1 MALKSYKPTTP
12 GQRGL
17 VLIDRSELWKG
28 RPVKNLTEGLTKKG
42 GRNNTGRITA
52 RRRGGGA
59 KRLYRIVDF
68 KRNKFDV
75 AATVERIEYDPNRT
89 AFIAL
94 VRYEDGEQ
102 AYILAP
108 QRLAVGDSVVAS
120 AKADIKP
127 GNAMPFSGM
136 PIGTIVHNIELKPG
150 KGGQIARAAGTY
162 AQFVGRDG
170 GYAQIRLSSG
180 ELRMVR
186 QECMAT
192 VGAVSNPD
200 NSNQN
205 LGKAGRVRHM
215 GKRPSVRGVAM
226 NPIDHPHGGGEG
238 RTSRWPYAGHALG
251 QGHQGQAH
259 PGQEQGVAEADHPL
273 ASRQEEGALTHGTL
287 CLERAFC
294 RQLCP
299 QEGREVPRVGPQR
312 GHQDLV
318 APLHHPSPVRG
329 PHLRGLQRSE
339 AYPGERHRGH
349 DRPEVRGILADADL
363 LRPRRRQESQE
374 EVSHGQG

>member
-1 MALKSYKPTTP
+1 MALKSYNPTTP

-28 RPVKNLTEGLTKKG
+28 RPVKSLTEGLIKSG
-42 GRNNTGRITA
+42 GRNNTGRITM
-52 RRRGGGA
+52 RRMGGGA

-68 KRNKFDV
+68 KRTKWDV
-75 AATVERIEYDPNRT
+75 PATVERIEYDPNRT

-94 VRYEDGEQ
+94 VKYQDGEQ

-108 QRLAVGDSVVAS
+108 QRLAVGDAVVAS
-120 AKADIKP
+120 AKADVKP

-136 PIGTIVHNIELKPG
+136 PIGTIVHNVELKPG
-150 KGGQIARAAGTY
+150 KGGQLARAAGTY

-170 GYAQIRLSSG
+170 GYAQLRLSSG
-180 ELRMVR
+180 ELRLVR

-205 LGKAGRVRHM
+205 LGKAGRNRNL

-238 RTSRWPYAGHALG
+238 RTSGGRHPVTPWGKGTKGNKTRNRNKSSSKLIIRSRHAKKG
-251 QGHQGQAH
+251 
-259 PGQEQGVAEADHPL
+259 
-273 ASRQEEGALTHGTL
+273 
-287 CLERAFC
+287 
-294 RQLCP
+294 
-299 QEGREVPRVGPQR
+299 GR
-312 GHQDLV
+312 
-318 APLHHPSPVRG
+318 
-329 PHLRGLQRSE
+329 
-339 AYPGERHRGH
+339 
-349 DRPEVRGILADADL
+349 
-363 LRPRRRQESQE
+363 
-374 EVSHGQG
+374 